1 MEEMLNVFVNKA
13 PVGNLFKSTLE
24 RGVFYFGY
32 DVNCLSKDAVSLTM
46 PVVTDPYP
54 YNYKHQLHP
63 IFDMNLPEGELR
75 KHLRIQFSKAV
86 PDFDDL
92 ALLKILGK
100 HQIGRLRF
108 NLEDK
113 GTVVVPPQSL
123 SELMLHDGAE
133 GLFES
138 LLDRY
143 AVYSGISGVQP
154 KVMVRDSE
162 YGTINRITHKDA
174 THIVKTWNPNEFPQ
188 LAANEYFCMRAAL
201 YAKLKVPHFELSNN
215 AKFLIVERF
224 DLENDSY
231 LGFEDFCVLNAKSSE
246 DKYRSTYE
254 NITRGIKEFV
264 SPEQVSNALE
274 AFFKSLALSCAVMNG
289 DAHLKNFGVLYSN
302 TDASVSLSPTYDIIT
317 TTVYMPNDSL
327 ALTLGGTTRWPK
339 AKMLMTFAKQ
349 HCNLTEFRAK
359 ELMAEVA
366 EGVVTASY
374 ELTDYM
380 KRHEFFKTV
389 GAAMLVEWNK
399 GLNCSIRHHPRIN

>member
-1 MEEMLNVFVNKA
+1 MLNVFVNQDS
-13 PVGNLFKSTLE
+13 VGNLFKSNFE

-32 DVNCLSKDAVSLTM
+32 DGQCLSKNAVSLTM
-46 PVVTDPYP
+46 PVVTDPYS

-63 IFDMNLPEGELR
+63 IFDMNLPEGDLR
-75 KHLRIQFSKAV
+75 KYLRIQFSKAV

-108 NLEDK
+108 NLEDN
-113 GTVVVPPQSL
+113 GSLVVPPQSL
-123 SELMLHDGAE
+123 SELMVHDGAE

-154 KVMVRDSE
+154 KVMVRDSQ
-162 YGTINRITHKDA
+162 YSTVNRITHKDA

-188 LAANEYFCMRAAL
+188 LAANEFFCMRAAL
-201 YAKLKVPHFELSNN
+201 HAKLKVPHFELSNN
-215 AKFLIVERF
+215 AKFLIIERF

-246 DKYRSTYE
+246 DKYRSSYE

-264 SPEQVSNALE
+264 SPEQVPTALE
-274 AFFKSLALSCAVMNG
+274 AFFKTLTLSCALRNG
-289 DAHLKNFGVLYSN
+289 DAHLKNFGVLYSD
-302 TDASVSLSPTYDIIT
+302 TDATISLSPVYDIIT
-317 TTVYMPNDSL
+317 TTVYIPNDTL

-339 AKMLMTFAKQ
+339 ANMLIKFAKL
-349 HCNLTEFRAK
+349 HCNLTEFRAQ

-366 EGVVTASY
+366 EGIVNASY

-380 KRHEFFKTV
+380 KHNEFFKTV
-389 GAAMLVEWNK
+389 GFAMLDEWNK
-399 GLNCSIRHHPRIN
+399 GLNCSINHKMTNVVLL